1 MSKALEMARQL
12 GISQADL
19 KTALFLYNKA
29 RAAILTNNVNPRAAR
44 IAILY
49 IDEVDRHF
57 AQQRLSFKELNKLRQ
72 IARKLYEEN
81 AQKLLY

>member
-1 MSKALEMARQL
+1 MSKALEMAKQL

-29 RAAILTNNVNPRAAR
+29 RAAILTNRVNPRAAR

-57 AQQRLSFKELNKLRQ
+57 AQQRLSFKELNQLRG
-72 IARKLYEEN
+72 IARKLYEETT
-81 AQKLLY
+81 QKLLY